1 MLTDDAQLFSRP
13 KEMNLFV
20 TDCKYGLTETDVKHI
35 LKMKKGKKI
44 WRKKTEVNKAA
55 VVSQAEFTEI
65 LNSIINERFPGTQ
78 RYIIN
83 GGDYWK
89 DIVMELRR
97 GAGKLRY
104 SPYQLF
110 KQSDDYENTI
120 QEFILRWEKEINS

>member
-1 MLTDDAQLFSRP
+1 ME
-13 KEMNLFV
+13 KE
-20 TDCKYGLTETDVKHI
+20 
-35 LKMKKGKKI
+35 
-44 WRKKTEVNKAA
+44 KKTEVNKAA

-65 LNSIINERFPGTQ
+65 LNSIIDERFPGTQ

-89 DIVMELRR
+89 DIVMELRQ

-120 QEFILRWEKEINS
+120 QELILRWEKNKFLK